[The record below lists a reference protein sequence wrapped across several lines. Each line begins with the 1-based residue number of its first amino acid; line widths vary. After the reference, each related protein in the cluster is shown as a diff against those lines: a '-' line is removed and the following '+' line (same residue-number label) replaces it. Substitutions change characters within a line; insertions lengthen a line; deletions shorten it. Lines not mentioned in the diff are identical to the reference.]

1 MYPHSTRLNTTRFRL
16 WGHVKANV
24 YRQDPPRTPDEL
36 RRRITVAYSIRRKK
50 VTRRAVGQMRGQRD
64 VSVTWDIT
72 LKTSIDTAVTSDKSG
87 FQLKNLVLNS
97 TTSLLFF
104 QNKYLIY
111 HISLFC
117 QRYSRLDIVK

>member
-1 MYPHSTRLNTTRFRL
+1 MNFAEESLLH
-16 WGHVKANV
+16 
-24 YRQDPPRTPDEL
+24 
-36 RRRITVAYSIRRKK
+36 TVSEEIK
-50 VTRRAVGQMRGQRD
+50 VTQRAVGQMRGQRD

-87 FQLKNLVLNS
+87 FKLKNLVLNS

-111 HISLFC
+111 HISLF
-117 QRYSRLDIVK
+117 VKNIYV